1 MIERIVAAFSYLGI
15 LPWVIVY
22 ALFKDD
28 EFVNSHL
35 RQSLIVSLLNL
46 LFNLFALAKIP
57 LLAYICFVLWVI
69 LALIGIGYAI
79 LGEEEAPILSD
90 IYNNY
95 LDQYLGEFF

>member
-1 MIERIVAAFSYLGI
+1 MIERIIAAFSYLGI

-35 RQSLIVSLLNL
+35 RQSLIVSFLNL
-46 LFNLFALAKIP
+46 LFNIFTLARIP
-57 LLAYICFVLWVI
+57 MLAYIFLILWI
-69 LALIGIGYAI
+69 FLALIGIGYAI
-79 LGEEEAPILSD
+79 MGEEEVPMLTN

-95 LDQYLGEFF
+95 LDQYIGEFF